1 MRRTF
6 VGSHEKLTT
15 GKDYSL
21 TIARGGGSCTA
32 FIETEA
38 GNVTI
43 DYTSLSE
50 IAKDWKVIVESK
62 EESKKKKKKR
72 RNK

>member
-21 TIARGGGSCTA
+21 TIARGMGLATA
-32 FIETEA
+32 FVETEA

>member
-15 GKDYSL
+15 GKDYTL
-21 TIARGGGSCTA
+21 TIARGMGLATA
-32 FIETEA
+32 FVETEF
-38 GNVTI
+38 GEVTI
-43 DYTSLSE
+43 DYNSLSE
-50 IAKDWKVIVESK
+50 IAKNWKSIAEPK

-72 RNK
+72 RK